1 MILQKEKSPLTCFEF
16 EVNRAQRIKI
26 DSTWRRHRS
35 IVSPVN
41 FHCLSPITPAI
52 CNLIIVINQ
61 RHKFVLVFERLRKIN
76 RRENDEACRE
86 DKVGRDSVTDKRV
99 NVILKMTAQAAISLS
114 SRSRE
119 RNCTMGQKRRRN
131 DTKNHY
137 SW

>member
-1 MILQKEKSPLTCFEF
+1 MSLTCFEF
-16 EVNRAQRIKI
+16 EVNHARRIKI
-26 DSTWRRHRS
+26 DSTWRCRRS
-35 IVSPVN
+35 IASPVN
-41 FHCLSPITPAI
+41 FHCLSPITSAI
-52 CNLIIVINQ
+52 CNLIIAINQ
-61 RHKFVLVFERLRKIN
+61 RHKFVLVFGRLRKPSG
-76 RRENDEACRE
+76 RENGEACRK

-114 SRSRE
+114 NRSRE